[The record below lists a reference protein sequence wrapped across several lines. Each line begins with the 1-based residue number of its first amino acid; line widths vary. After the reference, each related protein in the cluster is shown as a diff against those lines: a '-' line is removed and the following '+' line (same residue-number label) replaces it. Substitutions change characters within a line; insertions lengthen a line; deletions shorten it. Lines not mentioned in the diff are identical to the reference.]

1 MQPEAPGAEDRMARL
16 RRDEL
21 MVAQQMVERQVPVRQ
36 VARQLGVDESS
47 LRYRLRRPVEAPG
60 GRQERPSVL
69 DGWDARVDA
78 VLARFDDPRL
88 RGETGTTV
96 EASVLHGVLQR
107 DYGFLG
113 S

>member
-1 MQPEAPGAEDRMARL
+1 
-16 RRDEL
+16 

-47 LRYRLRRPVEAPG
+47 LRYRLRRPAEAPD

-88 RGETGTTV
+88 RGEAIDGAWGLTARLRISRQLSGGAPLPDAAVSRT
-96 EASVLHGVLQR
+96 SPR
-107 DYGFLG
+107 D

>member
-16 RRDEL
+16 RKDAL

-36 VARQLGVDESS
+36 VACQLGVDESS
-47 LRYRLRRPVEAPG
+47 LRYRLRRPTEAPD

-88 RGETGTTV
+88 RGEAGRGAEPALNRISRT
-96 EASVLHGVLQR
+96 
-107 DYGFLG
+107 
-113 S
+113 